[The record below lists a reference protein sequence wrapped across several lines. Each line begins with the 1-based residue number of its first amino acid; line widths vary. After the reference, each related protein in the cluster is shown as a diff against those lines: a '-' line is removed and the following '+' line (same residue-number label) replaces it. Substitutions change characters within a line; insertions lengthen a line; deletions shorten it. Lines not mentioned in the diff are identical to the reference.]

1 MADYTITAGNVI
13 TALTGKKSG
22 TAGEAIS
29 AGQLLYVKA
38 ADGLLY
44 LAQSDGTAAA
54 EAVVVGMALNTAAT
68 GQPVFYQASG
78 AITVGAVFAAAGKV
92 LILSETAGKSCDAAD
107 ATTGDYL
114 TIVGYST
121 STVAMV
127 LDITATG
134 LELA

>member
-1 MADYTITAGNVI
+1 MAIYTITASNVT
-13 TALTGKKSG
+13 TALSGKKSG

-29 AGQLLYVKA
+29 AGQLLYLKA
-38 ADGLLY
+38 SDGLLY
-44 LAQSDGTAAA
+44 LAQSDGATSA
-54 EAVVVGMALNTAAT
+54 EAAVVGMALNSAAT
-68 GQPVFYQASG
+68 NQPVFYQASG

-92 LILSETAGKSCDAAD
+92 LILSQTAGKACDAAD

>member
-22 TAGEAIS
+22 TAGEAIA

-54 EAVVVGMALNTAAT
+54 EAVVVGMALNSAAT

-92 LILSETAGKSCDAAD
+92 LILSEEAGKLCDAAD